1 MANLTPN
8 VDIPYFETM
17 AFSMGGMAY
26 GQYLRDLVIEK
37 IDDPNHMW
45 DDRVL
50 AMMDGLFGYK
60 A

>member
-8 VDIPYFETM
+8 TNIPYFETM
-17 AFSMGGMAY
+17 AFSMASLAY
-26 GQYLRDLVIEK
+26 GQYLRDLVITNVDNPE
-37 IDDPNHMW
+37 HLW

-50 AMMDGLFGYK
+50 AMLDGIFGYK